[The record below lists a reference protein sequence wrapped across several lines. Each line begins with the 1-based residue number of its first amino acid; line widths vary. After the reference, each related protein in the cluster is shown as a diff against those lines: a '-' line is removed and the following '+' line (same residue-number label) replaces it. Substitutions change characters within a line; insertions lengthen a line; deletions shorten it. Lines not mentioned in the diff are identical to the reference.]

1 MRFTTSWALLAL
13 SVLLCAAAWAPCQQV
28 VASDNADNAAY
39 GPFPNNNWS
48 SVNGGSGY
56 NPWTILGD
64 SVGGGRYMEGV
75 GVNGRQVEGSFSF
88 GLFATNQISS
98 ISRPLVSTMTGKGQ
112 FDIVTRFD
120 VANPGLTN
128 LHAVNLRAGNFSNT
142 FGSGEQLA
150 FGMIHTNVLGYSDFS
165 GTHSLAS
172 FNAVSNAWAWKIT
185 FDTVA
190 GTYSGSVFTNNGG
203 LVAAWNGLL
212 KLNDT
217 MGPVSSFGV
226 IDSGIGNV
234 IFDVPQFSVP
244 EPAAASIVALAVGAL
259 IFWRRRGNTEVNA

>member
-1 MRFTTSWALLAL
+1 MRFTISSALLVL
-13 SVLLCAAAWAPCQQV
+13 SVFLCAAAWAPCQQI

-98 ISRPLVSTMTGKGQ
+98 ISRPLASTMTGKGQ

-120 VANPGLTN
+120 VANGVTN
-128 LHAVNLRAGNFSNT
+128 LNAMNLRAGNPTNSFASQ
-142 FGSGEQLA
+142 EQLA
-150 FGMIHTNVLGYSDFS
+150 FGMMHSNVLGYRDFS
-165 GTHSLAS
+165 G
-172 FNAVSNAWAWKIT
+172 
-185 FDTVA
+185 
-190 GTYSGSVFTNNGG
+190 
-203 LVAAWNGLL
+203 
-212 KLNDT
+212 
-217 MGPVSSFGV
+217 
-226 IDSGIGNV
+226 
-234 IFDVPQFSVP
+234 
-244 EPAAASIVALAVGAL
+244 
-259 IFWRRRGNTEVNA
+259 